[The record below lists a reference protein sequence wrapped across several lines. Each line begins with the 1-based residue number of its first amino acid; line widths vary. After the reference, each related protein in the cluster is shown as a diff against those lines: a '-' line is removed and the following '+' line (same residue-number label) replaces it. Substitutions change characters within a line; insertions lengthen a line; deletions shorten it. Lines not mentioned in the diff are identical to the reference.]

1 MSDISVNAANV
12 LRAVS
17 TNGLPGSSTEHGR
30 LGATCTAGQAVYRD
44 STDNYDFKLAD
55 ANAAAASEAY
65 GILLNG
71 GADGQP
77 AEVVRDGLYAPGG
90 TVVVGM
96 VYAVSAAAPGGI
108 APYGDLAS
116 GDYVCILGVGI
127 TTALIL
133 VDIIVSKIAKP

>member
-1 MSDISVNAANV
+1 MADLTITAANV
-12 LRAVS
+12 LRAVAQ
-17 TNGLPGSSTEHGR
+17 NGLPGTSTEHGR

-55 ANAAAASEAY
+55 ANTAAPSEAY

-77 AEVVRDGLYAPGG
+77 AEIVRGGLYAPGG

-108 APYGDLAS
+108 APYGDLAT
-116 GDYVCILGVGI
+116 GDYVTILGVGY
-127 TTALIL
+127 TAALIL
-133 VDIIVSKIAKP
+133 VDIIVSKVAKP